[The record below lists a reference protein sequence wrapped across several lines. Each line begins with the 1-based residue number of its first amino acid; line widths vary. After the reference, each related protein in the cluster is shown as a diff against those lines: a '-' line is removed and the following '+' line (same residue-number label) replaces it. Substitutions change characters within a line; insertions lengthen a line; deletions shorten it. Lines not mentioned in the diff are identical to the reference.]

1 MELLHGINT
10 RQSIRGFQSTPVPEA
25 LLREVLSAAGR
36 SPSYKNTQ
44 PWEIAIVS
52 GAKRDALS
60 KILYELA
67 STNTRPD
74 YDIPDPPTWP
84 EALDFRA
91 KDHGTRRFNAL
102 GIGRD
107 DAALRNQLRLRNF
120 EFFDAP
126 VAIFFFM
133 DDSLTPWSTLDMGL
147 FLQTFTLAAHGA
159 GLGTCMQASVSG
171 YPNAIRNFLGVPS
184 TKRLIV
190 SMSLG
195 YPDMQAPLNSYKSTR
210 MDVDAFTTWHK

>member
-1 MELLHGINT
+1 MQLEPFFLGFDDSFNKLLG
-10 RQSIRGFQSTPVPEA
+10 
-25 LLREVLSAAGR
+25 
-36 SPSYKNTQ
+36 
-44 PWEIAIVS
+44 
-52 GAKRDALS
+52 
-60 KILYELA
+60 
-67 STNTRPD
+67 
-74 YDIPDPPTWP
+74 
-84 EALDFRA
+84 
-91 KDHGTRRFNAL
+91 
-102 GIGRD
+102 
-107 DAALRNQLRLRNF
+107 LRNDLNKHISNYPPYNIKKLDENEFELEFAIAGFDKKDIKVTVNNGKLNISGMMSDDENNFAASVQPRTF
-120 EFFDAP
+120 EFFGAP
-126 VAIFFFM
+126 VAVFFFM